1 MQNLKN
7 NYVTFVNSLSDSE
20 IKSINSSQKSIY
32 AHKKGVGAAA
42 FYAAATGH
50 NDQSDVMIF
59 DSEGAADHILPTS
72 QFRQQLIDDAENH
85 LQEFAH
91 G

>member
-7 NYVTFVNSLSDSE
+7 DYATFVKSLSDSE
-20 IKSINSSQKSIY
+20 IKSINLSEKSIY
-32 AHKKGVGAAA
+32 AHKKGVEVT
-42 FYAAATGH
+42 FYAVAKEH

-59 DSEGAADHILPTS
+59 DSEGAADQILS
-72 QFRQQLIDDAENH
+72 VGQFRQQLIDDSENH
-85 LQEFAH
+85 LQELAY